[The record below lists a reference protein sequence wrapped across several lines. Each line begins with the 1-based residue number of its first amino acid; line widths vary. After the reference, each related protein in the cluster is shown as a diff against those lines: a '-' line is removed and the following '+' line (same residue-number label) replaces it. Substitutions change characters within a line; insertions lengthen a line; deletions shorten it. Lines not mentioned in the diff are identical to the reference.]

1 MQRIHVTAAVALLAV
16 VVGLPGLAAEQTVT
30 FDKTFFSDYSRL
42 VPRQAPDKG
51 MDFAFIAPQA
61 IEKLS
66 KYKALMVDQPEILI
80 SPNSDY
86 KGAKPENLTAIA
98 NGMRQALDEKLTAGG
113 YSVVDKPGPGVLYV
127 RVALTDLELQKKKR
141 GVLAYTPIGA
151 VVKFGADAMKE
162 FQSKFDIM
170 NMVFQMEIVDSVTN
184 QVFGQYV
191 AVRGGGDKPVRM
203 DFDQVKA
210 NMDEF
215 GERLRCR
222 LDNAHG
228 PIDKQIN
235 CLDPN
240 ARKAREAAQA
250 H

>member
-1 MQRIHVTAAVALLAV
+1 MKRIHITAAAGLVAV
-16 VVGLPGLAAEQTVT
+16 VIGLPAFAADQPVT

-42 VPRQAPDKG
+42 VARQAADKG
-51 MDFAFIAPQA
+51 MDFAYIAPQA
-61 IEKLS
+61 IEKAS
-66 KYKALMVDQPEILI
+66 TYKAVMVDQPEVLM

-86 KGAKPENLTAIA
+86 KGAKPENLMAIA
-98 NGMRQALDEKLTAGG
+98 NGMRQALDERLKAGG
-113 YSVVDKPGPGVLYV
+113 YNVVDKPGPGVLYV

-141 GVLAYTPIGA
+141 GVLAYTPVGA
-151 VVKFGADAMKE
+151 VVKFGVDSMKD

-170 NMVFQMEIVDSVTN
+170 NMVFQMEVVDSVTN

-191 AVRGGGDKPVRM
+191 AVRGGGVKPTRM

-228 PIDKQIN
+228 PVDKQIN

-240 ARKAREAAQA
+240 ARQAREAAQA

>member
-1 MQRIHVTAAVALLAV
+1 MRRIHITAAFGLFAALTGLAV
-16 VVGLPGLAAEQTVT
+16 LAADQPVT

-42 VPRQAPDKG
+42 VPRQAPDNG

-66 KYKALMVDQPEILI
+66 KYKAVMVDQPEILI

-86 KGAKPENLTAIA
+86 KGAKPENLAAIA
-98 NGMRQALDEKLTAGG
+98 NGMRQALDERLTAGG
-113 YSVVDKPGPGVLYV
+113 YNVVDKPGPGVLYV
-127 RVALTDLELQKKKR
+127 RVALTDLELKKKQR
-141 GVLAYTPIGA
+141 GILAYTPVGA
-151 VVKFGADAMKE
+151 VVKFGVDALKD

-170 NMVFQMEIVDSVTN
+170 NMVFQMEIVDSVTS
-184 QVFGQYV
+184 QVLAQYV
-191 AVRGGGDKPVRM
+191 AVRGGGIKPVRM

-240 ARKAREAAQA
+240 ARQAREAAQA

>member
-16 VVGLPGLAAEQTVT
+16 VVGLPGLAADQTVT

-42 VPRQAPDKG
+42 VPRKDTGNG

-61 IEKLS
+61 VEKAS
-66 KYKALMVDQPEILI
+66 KYRSVMVDQPEVLI

-86 KGAKPENLTAIA
+86 KGAKPENLAAIA
-98 NGMRQALDEKLTAGG
+98 NGMRQALDDKLTAGG
-113 YSVVDKPGPGVLYV
+113 YNVVDKPGPGVLYL
-127 RVALTDLELQKKKR
+127 RVALTDIQLKTKKR
-141 GVLAYTPIGA
+141 GVLGYTPIGA
-151 VVKFGADAMKE
+151 VVKFGVDAMKE

-170 NMVFQMEIVDSVTN
+170 NMVFQAEVVDSTTN
-184 QVFGQYV
+184 QVLGQYV
-191 AVRGGGDKPVRM
+191 AVRGGGSKPARM
-203 DFDQVKA
+203 DFDQIKA

-222 LDNAHG
+222 LDNANG